1 MSEQNNLGQN
11 EEEMEEEILINQ
23 EDGEEGGEI
32 QDVYAFDMEINDDA
46 YLIIIG
52 KTDEN
57 KIFLR
62 LMDKV
67 DQSKPFFHGE
77 FSLEDLRIINPIFK
91 GIENEDIAFQYLAS
105 NLNEAEKN
113 IKIID
118 DEKIQF
124 NLIIA
129 DDEDKFE
136 FNFILIKT
144 IDDGTGEN
152 ENENEVE
159 NMENEMEEGVEEM
172 INEVNENNDMNEIN
186 EVNENNENK
195 DNISDNKKSKEKIIM
210 GKDNQINNNINL
222 DDILETAKGEEM
234 LPNNPSNEN
243 ADKGMNLMKDEL
255 LNIISSLKD
264 DFNNQIMKQNKAFDN
279 MKEDLIKQSDSKLN
293 QMKEELNKK
302 DQEIIELKNTID
314 DLKQKLNGYESKLKD
329 VNLKFDNIN
338 KDNNKSLIN
347 SSKINEQNINNI
359 DSNKIMNEVQENLRG
374 FDNKITEVKN
384 IFEKDKKENDNI
396 IKNLTEKMNNLDK
409 NMEKNKNKENDN
421 MKILSI
427 EKGLK
432 ALDNKINTYELD
444 QLIENIAILMEKQ
457 NDNKIYGIIN
467 KIETQINEI
476 KQKLNK
482 RDSFDSKNKN
492 KFDPELINK
501 INNHENII
509 TKLQN
514 KINKFHDEKQ
524 IDNNS
529 KNKILDIAKQANDL
543 KAKMDSL
550 IAITKKLEN
559 DNKELNTKT
568 NNLTNKFSQISIPPY
583 NPQRQEQN
591 QNQSAQFQT
600 KKLSNPKPKYY
611 RTIENQNYNPDNQ
624 ISYYNRTNPN
634 IAPNLNVSKDSIN
647 SKIVNFSDIN
657 FLQKRIMQINPKIK
671 EVYFSLVY
679 RATEDGDKA
688 ANFHQKCDKIGP
700 NIVLIKTRKGCI
712 FGGFTFR
719 NWEHLTRDMDVN
731 RPNLGSASR
740 DTNAFG
746 FNVNKQKIYNNEKP
760 NEFAIWCNKN
770 FGPTFKNNLF
780 QIFDHSLKKGG
791 YCNLRK
797 NSNFGGQMFDYEI
810 SGGEPKFKIEEL
822 EVFEVKLL

>member
-1 MSEQNNLGQN
+1 MQ
-11 EEEMEEEILINQ
+11 
-23 EDGEEGGEI
+23 
-32 QDVYAFDMEINDDA
+32 
-46 YLIIIG
+46 
-52 KTDEN
+52 
-57 KIFLR
+57 
-62 LMDKV
+62 
-67 DQSKPFFHGE
+67 
-77 FSLEDLRIINPIFK
+77 
-91 GIENEDIAFQYLAS
+91 
-105 NLNEAEKN
+105 KN
-113 IKIID
+113 
-118 DEKIQF
+118 
-124 NLIIA
+124 
-129 DDEDKFE
+129 
-136 FNFILIKT
+136 
-144 IDDGTGEN
+144 
-152 ENENEVE
+152 
-159 NMENEMEEGVEEM
+159 
-172 INEVNENNDMNEIN
+172 
-186 EVNENNENK
+186 
-195 DNISDNKKSKEKIIM
+195 KSK
-210 GKDNQINNNINL
+210 D
-222 DDILETAKGEEM
+222 
-234 LPNNPSNEN
+234 
-243 ADKGMNLMKDEL
+243 
-255 LNIISSLKD
+255 
-264 DFNNQIMKQNKAFDN
+264 
-279 MKEDLIKQSDSKLN
+279 
-293 QMKEELNKK
+293 
-302 DQEIIELKNTID
+302 
-314 DLKQKLNGYESKLKD
+314 
-329 VNLKFDNIN
+329 
-338 KDNNKSLIN
+338 
-347 SSKINEQNINNI
+347 
-359 DSNKIMNEVQENLRG
+359 
-374 FDNKITEVKN
+374 
-384 IFEKDKKENDNI
+384 
-396 IKNLTEKMNNLDK
+396 
-409 NMEKNKNKENDN
+409 NDN

-476 KQKLNK
+476 KQKLNR

-492 KFDPELINK
+492 KYDPDLINK

-524 IDNNS
+524 IDSNS

-543 KAKMDSL
+543 KTKMDSL

-559 DNKELNTKT
+559 DNKELNNKT

-583 NPQRQEQN
+583 NPQRQEQS
-591 QNQSAQFQT
+591 QSAQFQT

-634 IAPNLNVSKDSIN
+634 MAPNLNVSKDSIN

>member
-23 EDGEEGGEI
+23 EDGEEGGEF

-62 LMDKV
+62 LMDKE

-91 GIENEDIAFQYLAS
+91 GIDTEDIAFQYLAS

-129 DDEDKFE
+129 DEEDKFE

-152 ENENEVE
+152 ENEAE

-172 INEVNENNDMNEIN
+172 INEVNEINDMNEIN
-186 EVNENNENK
+186 EVNENNDNK

-210 GKDNQINNNINL
+210 GNDNQINNNINPK
-222 DDILETAKGEEM
+222 DMIETVKGEEI
-234 LPNNPSNEN
+234 LTNNPPNEN

-255 LNIISSLKD
+255 LNIINSLKD

-279 MKEDLIKQSDSKLN
+279 MKEDLIKQSDSKIN

-338 KDNNKSLIN
+338 KDNNKSLKN
-347 SSKINEQNINNI
+347 SSKINEQNNNNI
-359 DSNKIMNEVQENLRG
+359 DSDKIMNEVQENLRG

-409 NMEKNKNKENDN
+409 NMQKNKSKDNDN

-476 KQKLNK
+476 KQKLNR

-492 KFDPELINK
+492 KYDPDLINK

-543 KAKMDSL
+543 KTKMDSL

-559 DNKELNTKT
+559 DNKELNNKT

-583 NPQRQEQN
+583 NPQRQEQS
-591 QNQSAQFQT
+591 QSAQFQT

-634 IAPNLNVSKDSIN
+634 MAPNLNVSKDSIN

>member
-23 EDGEEGGEI
+23 EDGEEGGEF

-91 GIENEDIAFQYLAS
+91 GIDNEDIAFQYLAS

-129 DDEDKFE
+129 DEEDKFE

-152 ENENEVE
+152 ENEAE

-172 INEVNENNDMNEIN
+172 INEVNEINDMNEIN
-186 EVNENNENK
+186 EVNENNDNK

-210 GKDNQINNNINL
+210 GNDNQINNNINPK
-222 DDILETAKGEEM
+222 DMIETVKGEEI
-234 LPNNPSNEN
+234 LTNNPPNEN

-255 LNIISSLKD
+255 LNIINSLKD

-279 MKEDLIKQSDSKLN
+279 IKEDLIKQSDSKIN

-338 KDNNKSLIN
+338 KDNNKSLKN

-359 DSNKIMNEVQENLRG
+359 DSDKIMNEVQENLRG

-409 NMEKNKNKENDN
+409 NIQKNKNKENDN

-492 KFDPELINK
+492 KYDPDLINK

-550 IAITKKLEN
+550 IAITQKLEN

-583 NPQRQEQN
+583 NPQRQEQS
-591 QNQSAQFQT
+591 QSAQFQT

-634 IAPNLNVSKDSIN
+634 MAPNLNVSKDSIN

-688 ANFHQKCDKIGP
+688 ANFHQKCDKTGP

>member
-23 EDGEEGGEI
+23 EDGEEGGEF

-91 GIENEDIAFQYLAS
+91 GIDTEDIAFQYLAS

-129 DDEDKFE
+129 DEEDKFE

-144 IDDGTGEN
+144 IDDGTGDN
-152 ENENEVE
+152 ENEAE

-172 INEVNENNDMNEIN
+172 INEVNEINDMNEIN
-186 EVNENNENK
+186 EVNENNDNK

-210 GKDNQINNNINL
+210 GNDNQINNNINPK
-222 DDILETAKGEEM
+222 DMIETVKGEEI
-234 LPNNPSNEN
+234 LTNNPPNEN

-255 LNIISSLKD
+255 LNIINSLKD

-279 MKEDLIKQSDSKLN
+279 MKEDLIKQSDSKIN

-338 KDNNKSLIN
+338 KDNNKSLRN
-347 SSKINEQNINNI
+347 SSKINEQNNNNI
-359 DSNKIMNEVQENLRG
+359 DSDKIMNEVQENLRG

-409 NMEKNKNKENDN
+409 NMQKDKSKDNDN

-476 KQKLNK
+476 KQKLNR

-492 KFDPELINK
+492 KYDPDLINK

-524 IDNNS
+524 IDNSS
-529 KNKILDIAKQANDL
+529 KNKIQDIAKQANDL
-543 KAKMDSL
+543 KTKMDSL

-559 DNKELNTKT
+559 DNKELNNKT

-583 NPQRQEQN
+583 NPQREEQS
-591 QNQSAQFQT
+591 QSAQFQT

-634 IAPNLNVSKDSIN
+634 MAPNLNVSKDSIN